1 MSQWVKLAKEKNNPY
16 TKRVFTLPFAM
27 KQNAITILTD
37 PISLLRWSL
46 VIFAMSLLQYRQFDF
61 QFVVGNLWVAFA
73 WTEVI
78 LYGLITVLFALFIM
92 AQTYKIRFFGRWKR
106 KKSPT
111 GIIWWI
117 VGVLTVGC
125 PACSITI
132 ASFIGL
138 SSLIILLP
146 FKWLEVKFIA
156 VALLAYASYITI
168 RDLTVCK
175 K

>member
-1 MSQWVKLAKEKNNPY
+1 
-16 TKRVFTLPFAM
+16 M
-27 KQNAITILTD
+27 KQNIIKVVTD

-61 QFVVGNLWVAFA
+61 QFVVGNLGYVFA
-73 WTEVI
+73 RTEVI
-78 LYGLITVLFALFIM
+78 LYGMITVLFALFVM
-92 AQTYKIRFFGRWKR
+92 AQTYKIRYLGWWKR

-111 GIIWWI
+111 GILWWI
-117 VGVLTVGC
+117 IGILTVGC

-132 ASFIGL
+132 ASVVGL
-138 SSLIILLP
+138 SALMILLP
-146 FKWLEVKFIA
+146 FKGLEIKVIA
-156 VALLAYASYITI
+156 IILLAYASYMTI